1 MDTKVNVLSNIE
13 HELEVNL
20 TYDEISNEIKEVYKK
35 ESKTISMPGF
45 RKGKVPMQL
54 LQKTYGDAIEYKASE
69 DIANKKFWEIVEEM
83 KLEPISTPSMTDL
96 DFVRGEKLFFKVK
109 YEVKPVLELKDYK
122 GVESEKPIFKV
133 KESEIEA
140 EIESIKKSKATYEE
154 TEIAADKFH
163 RITVDLQRKDK
174 DGTLIVGSR
183 SENIVIDLSD
193 TNITPAIAEGAIGKK
208 TGDMFDFNF
217 IDEHKHGEETHREEF
232 FYDAEIKKIEKL
244 VFPEENEEFFKSIS
258 NDKAANN
265 DELKAHI
272 SENYQKYFDQQSERI
287 FKNNLLKKI
296 VENNDFTPPKG
307 FVELLANRMVES
319 EKEQAKR
326 HNQKTM
332 DDEEL
337 KNQLYPRAEWNAKWQ
352 IIMEQI
358 AETENIVLN
367 DSDLEEIVKKDAEST
382 GIPVE
387 KLVKFYKDSK
397 RDISLLEEK
406 VIDFLVENNKV
417 IEVDPE
423 LKSKEA
429 KDNKDEK

>member
-20 TYDEISNEIKEVYKK
+20 NYDEISNEIKEVYKK

-193 TNITPAIAEGAIGKK
+193 TNIAPAIAEGAIGKK